1 MILNKEIDLINQLK
15 KEKEDIVKEIEGNKT
30 ETFDERI
37 RIRRAIEQQPKI
49 TSKIQKQL
57 NIGE

>member
-1 MILNKEIDLINQLK
+1 MILNEEIDLINQLK
-15 KEKEDIVKEIEGNKT
+15 KEKEDIVKKIEGNKT